1 MSATMPFTPCD
12 PTASTCDDVSVQML
26 TTIFGPVVTQLTQG
40 ADPNAVLA
48 TANTLASMFSVFN
61 SGILVIAAII
71 LSYTAIVGTIN
82 TANDGE
88 MMGKAWSSVFTP
100 LRVVAGAGVLLPTA
114 SGYSFI
120 QVLVMTIALWSIGLA
135 NGVYKIAVEN
145 GLINGSLTSV
155 SAQMGMGKAA
165 KPNPNFPLYD
175 LRQFGSNYLASAW
188 CAKTVNEIY
197 KNTASGLSAAVM
209 STGAPDSV
217 ISESKVKSASIFFIK
232 DRNPNTNLGGGM
244 PICGSIKIY
253 TYLPASASEWDNT
266 LDTVNGAAGVFD
278 IATLKANRTA
288 IQAVRVAAL
297 QAKQKALM
305 DMITELDAWVGEWP
319 TSINET
325 GWENVDSNRFNLI
338 VNKAQSAMVAELV
351 NMMHADTSLKGIM
364 EKYLADVTNDG
375 WMMAGGFYQKMSGI
389 REEFSKIYAESAG
402 DVSPPLL
409 TSLPHDAAGQLA
421 RNSLDTIH
429 KTVVAKALDG
439 ADFTVAA
446 GAPRAVDVAGLM
458 PVSLDDLSIDALGS
472 RGDSYFSSMISWSME
487 SITETMIGSDG
498 DVDALARIKT
508 TGDTLRLIESSTFAI
523 DRVLDTSIN
532 VLRGSAAVVG
542 SVKVLGNGLDLK
554 PVGDVVR
561 DWIHHNILP
570 QLAQV
575 GSWCGILAFYF
586 GIFLPSLPY
595 TIFMVAAVGWLLQV
609 LQSIVAAPL
618 WAVMHMTPD
627 RTFIGSQTQG
637 YLLLFTLFVRPAL
650 VILGLFAAFVIANPV
665 ISYLAKAFFAMRT
678 SNVTSAESL
687 GWFVEFLTFRD
698 WLVMFGLLLLPVIY
712 MIFGLSQVL
721 ADTVLSWISA
731 GIRPMGET
739 SASDEMRRSFERS
752 SVGGGGIST
761 SRRSANI
768 QHNSSNNTGGDSGGG
783 GSPGG
788 SISPSSG
795 GGGGSISGSGRGSSK
810 QRLLSDNIQGVTP
823 KSDPQK

>member
-1 MSATMPFTPCD
+1 MPFTPCD
-12 PTASTCDDVSVQML
+12 PTSSTCDDVSVQTL
-26 TTIFGPVVTQLTQG
+26 TSIFGPVVTQLAQG

-61 SGILVIAAII
+61 SGILVIGAII

-120 QVLVMTIALWSIGLA
+120 QIIVMTIALWSVGLA

-175 LRQFGSNYLASAW
+175 LRQFGSNYLAAAW

-197 KNTASGLSAAVM
+197 KNTAGGLSAAVM
-209 STGAPDSV
+209 STGAPDGV
-217 ISESKVKSASIFFIK
+217 ISESKVKTASIFHIK
-232 DRNPNTNLGGGM
+232 DRNPNTNLGGGL

-278 IATLKANRTA
+278 ADTLKSNRTA

-297 QAKQKALM
+297 KAKQKALM

-325 GWENVDSNRFNLI
+325 GWGNVDSNRFNLI
-338 VNKAQSAMVAELV
+338 VNKAQSTMVAELV
-351 NMMHADTSLKGIM
+351 NMMHADTSLKVIM

-409 TSLPHDAAGQLA
+409 TSLPHDAAGLLA

-429 KTVVAKALDG
+429 RTVVTKALDG

-523 DRVLDTSIN
+523 DKVLDTSIN

-595 TIFMVAAVGWLLQV
+595 AIFMVAAVGWLLQV

-650 VILGLFAAFVIANPV
+650 VIVGLFAAFVIANPV

-678 SNVTSAESL
+678 SNVTSSESL

-698 WLVMFGLLLLPVIY
+698 WLVMFGLLLLPVVY

-752 SVGGGGIST
+752 SAGGGGVT
-761 SRRSANI
+761 TTRRSANI
-768 QHNSSNNTGGDSGGG
+768 QHNSSNNNGGDSGGG

-788 SISPSSG
+788 SIAPNSG
-795 GGGGSISGSGRGSSK
+795 GGGGSIGGSGRGSSK
-810 QRLLSDNIQGVTP
+810 QRLLSDNTQGVIP

>member
-1 MSATMPFTPCD
+1 MNASMPFTPCD

-120 QVLVMTIALWSIGLA
+120 QVLVMTIALWSVGLA

-175 LRQFGSNYLASAW
+175 LRQFGSNYLAAAW

-197 KNTASGLSAAVM
+197 KNTAGGLSAAVM

-232 DRNPNTNLGGGM
+232 DRNPNTNLGGGL

-278 IATLKANRTA
+278 VATLKANRTA

-338 VNKAQSAMVAELV
+338 VNKAQSGMVAELV
-351 NMMHADTSLKGIM
+351 NMMHADSSLKGIM

-429 KTVVAKALDG
+429 RTVVAKALDG

-678 SNVTSAESL
+678 SNVTSSESL
-687 GWFVEFLTFRD
+687 GWFIEFLTFRD

-752 SVGGGGIST
+752 SVGGGAIST

-810 QRLLSDNIQGVTP
+810 QRLLSGNSQGVTP
-823 KSDPQK
+823 KDPQ